1 MDDQQQQQYL
11 SLDGAKYL
19 VSDIPQLGVDLIVKM
34 QRANDALAQMSATME
49 AITRG
54 VKDMESD
61 MRKLLPAPMV
71 EDAASEPTVQ

>member
-1 MDDQQQQQYL
+1 MDDQQQQYL

-71 EDAASEPTVQ
+71 EDAAAEPTVQ

>member
-1 MDDQQQQQYL
+1 MDDQQQQYL

-19 VSDIPQLGVDLIVKM
+19 VSDIPQLGIDLIVKM
-34 QRANDALAQMSATME
+34 QRANDALAQMSATIE

-61 MRKLLPAPMV
+61 MRKLLPGPMV
-71 EDAASEPTVQ
+71 EEAETEPTVQ

>member
-1 MDDQQQQQYL
+1 MDDQKQQYL

>member
-1 MDDQQQQQYL
+1 MDEQQQQYL

-19 VSDIPQLGVDLIVKM
+19 VSDIPQLGVDLIIKM
-34 QRANDALAQMSATME
+34 QRANDALGQMSATME

-61 MRKLLPAPMV
+61 MRKLLPEPM
-71 EDAASEPTVQ
+71 ASDSDNSEIVQ

>member
-1 MDDQQQQQYL
+1 MDDQQQQYL

-19 VSDIPQLGVDLIVKM
+19 VSDIPQLGIDLIVKM
-34 QRANDALAQMSATME
+34 QRANDALAQMSATIE

-61 MRKLLPAPMV
+61 MRKLLPGPMV
-71 EDAASEPTVQ
+71 EDAETEPTVQ

>member
-1 MDDQQQQQYL
+1 MDDQQQQYL

>member
-1 MDDQQQQQYL
+1 MDDQQQQYL

-61 MRKLLPAPMV
+61 MRKLLPEPMV
-71 EDAASEPTVQ
+71 EDAGSEPTVQ